1 MRKPIPWCDLA
12 VFLNVGCSH
21 IVRNGQTCLY
31 VVAPC
36 TWTQKSSLK
45 KLTSTHAIRLVTRA
59 SKVANRTL
67 LSAILNLKDWTGVYD
82 VVDFKNVRFQSS
94 TRVHQTRRI
103 KKIHSGDLFQKY
115 AVSVC
120 GFTGFMWAR
129 ACSFKS
135 IRTGVDGALLRTWVI
150 AMPYLQLWS
159 KPWDLATRQVYRVTI
174 LESYCYRWAI
184 YAKTTWVEARGWWVS
199 IRVL

>member
-21 IVRNGQTCLY
+21 IVRNGLTCLY

-36 TWTQKSSLK
+36 TWIQKSSLK

-67 LSAILNLKDWTGVYD
+67 LSAILNSRPREFTKPVGL
-82 VVDFKNVRFQSS
+82 
-94 TRVHQTRRI
+94 
-103 KKIHSGDLFQKY
+103 KKIHSGDSFQKY

-120 GFTGFMWAR
+120 GFTGFMWTR

-135 IRTGVDGALLRTWVI
+135 VRTGVDGASLRTWVI
-150 AMPYLQLWS
+150 VMPCLQLWS

-174 LESYCYRWAI
+174 LKSYCYRWAI